1 LLNNF
6 KLKILNS
13 RFAEI
18 TKNSTWTWVDLKSQ
32 EYSSKLILIS
42 LS

>member
-6 KLKILNS
+6 NLKILNS

-18 TKNSTWTWVDLKSQ
+18 TKNSTEAWVDLKS
-32 EYSSKLILIS
+32 
-42 LS
+42 